1 MRSLSSLC
9 GISVEVSSPLIIPGS
24 QHDIYPAL
32 ATRIV
37 SYQQT
42 VTRDAGYNDASFS
55 ISGQLGDLEEWIDNG
70 LGRHIEV
77 YTHEL
82 RKMFE
87 GFANRLIISVG
98 AFSQE
103 VGPLVDVANQIV
115 VLYQP
120 IDPTSDPP
128 ATGPEAETTAA
139 TNDDSQDLYGVWE
152 VVFNGGQANSL
163 ALAEQYRDVLLGDV
177 AWPKTTE
184 RLNLPPQMQV
194 TLTVECLGYWAF
206 AKAYIYNDATAGT
219 RTVTAKLQDILGD
232 DPNGIFSTDYS
243 YMDTNAVL
251 IAARA
256 RDNRVAWEV
265 IRELVAGG
273 DGTNF
278 YRWNFGFYDNRVVY
292 HSAIPTKPLYW
303 HKLSSGD
310 ARVTYQNDTQVYY
323 HDILPG
329 EWLFVTD
336 YLVGRVQPGT
346 DIVRDPRMLLIESV
360 RWSMP
365 NNVEINGSTLDK
377 LPQLLAQQGLM
388 RGIT

>member
-1 MRSLSSLC
+1 MNLSSY
-9 GISVEVSSPLIIPGS
+9 GISIEVSDPLVYS
-24 QHDIYPAL
+24 NREEDIYPAL
-32 ATRIV
+32 ATKV
-37 SYQQT
+37 SGYGQT

-55 ISGQLGDLEEWIDNG
+55 ISGQLGNLEEWIDNG

-87 GFANRLIISVG
+87 GFANRLVITAG
-98 AFSQE
+98 AFNQE
-103 VGPLVDVANQIV
+103 VGPLVDIANQIV

-120 IDPTSDPP
+120 LDPTSDPP
-128 ATGPEAETTAA
+128 ATGPETETTAA

-152 VVFNGGQANSL
+152 VVYNAGSINGTGT
-163 ALAEQYRDVLLGDV
+163 LAEQYRDVLLGDV

-184 RLNLPPQMQV
+184 RLNLPPQTQV

-232 DPNGIFSTDYS
+232 DPNGIFSTNYS
-243 YMDTNAVL
+243 FMDANAVL
-251 IAARA
+251 VAARE

-265 IRELVAGG
+265 MRELVASG

-278 YRWNFGFYDNRVVY
+278 YRWNFGFYDDRVVK
-292 HSAIPTKPLYW
+292 HSPVPTEPLYW

-310 ARVTYQNDTQVYY
+310 ARVTYQNDTQVFY

-346 DIVRDPRMLLIESV
+346 ELARDPRMLLIESV

-388 RGIT
+388 RGIV